1 MKLSQVRL
9 LVDDFGA
16 AFRFYRDEL
25 GLETSFGDDS
35 SGYASFSAG
44 DGSIAIFE
52 RGDQGK
58 VVELR
63 TAGDSTLTVLEVD
76 DVDAAVERLSEY
88 VVQAPQDQPEWGGR
102 VAYLRDPSGNLLE
115 LFQVL
120 PATE

>member
-1 MKLSQVRL
+1 MELSQVRL

-25 GLETSFGDDS
+25 GFQPSFGDET

-44 DGSIAIFE
+44 TGTVAIFE
-52 RGDQGK
+52 RADQGA

-63 TAGDSTLTVLEVD
+63 TPGDSTLTVFDVD
-76 DVDAAVERLSEY
+76 DVDRLVAELGEH
-88 VVQAPQDQPEWGGR
+88 VVGGPVDQPDWGGR
-102 VAYLRDPSGNLLE
+102 VAYVRDPSGNLLE

-120 PATE
+120 PPAE